1 MSLSALLFT
10 LHCFKSLSLL
20 LLDAKTT
27 VLCTFLIKKPEQL
40 MKIETSK
47 KITWPEITV
56 LLGSA
61 ASMDT
66 RMLLREITH
75 FLYQHKKGTIL
86 FCCFNFIRT
95 ANLFLVCQ

>member
-1 MSLSALLFT
+1 VFT

-40 MKIETSK
+40 MKIETPK

-61 ASMDT
+61 ASIVKH
-66 RMLLREITH
+66 MLLCCLRK
-75 FLYQHKKGTIL
+75 LYLGKLRISYISIKKEQSYFVVLI
-86 FCCFNFIRT
+86 
-95 ANLFLVCQ
+95 